1 MEQLGVSYKKVDG
14 ILYPQVNCD
23 KESIVLFGRGG
34 KYGYLWISY
43 MKENYPDRYKTL
55 ERFSRIS
62 ETAIRTNDEAYEL
75 LDATVEAYLK
85 NHKPENPEST
95 IECWKLN
102 DQAITMAEEI
112 VYSEVVYHW
121 R

>member
-1 MEQLGVSYKKVDG
+1 MLIHFVIQNQTSATRRKRKYMSKCLMEQLGVSYTEVDG
-14 ILYPQVNCD
+14 ILYPQVNCE
-23 KESIVLFGRGG
+23 KESKVLFGRGG

-55 ERFSRIS
+55 ERVRRIS
-62 ETAIRTNDEAYEL
+62 ETGIRVNDEAYDL

-85 NHKPENPEST
+85 IISLKIQNP
-95 IECWKLN
+95 
-102 DQAITMAEEI
+102 
-112 VYSEVVYHW
+112 